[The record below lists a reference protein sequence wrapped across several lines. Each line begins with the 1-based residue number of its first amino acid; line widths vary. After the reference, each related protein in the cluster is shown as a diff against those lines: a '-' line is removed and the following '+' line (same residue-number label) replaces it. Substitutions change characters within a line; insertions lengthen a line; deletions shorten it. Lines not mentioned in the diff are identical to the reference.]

1 MHGSLHDIKV
11 LLSFGCKKQKLRAH
25 SDLFPNRASN
35 AWALSFHDSF
45 DIQTEAKG
53 KNIAAQELYEQ
64 SLN

>member
-1 MHGSLHDIKV
+1 

-25 SDLFPNRASN
+25 SDLFPNRDSN
-35 AWALSFHDSF
+35 AWALSFHDNF

-64 SLN
+64 SLR